1 VIKTKNESKVIV
13 NEKLNFTLSA
23 TVSLDSTHV
32 RTHERDVIDCLVH
45 DLFGA
50 LTPYVLPAA
59 LNAVLVS
66 SHGTAE
72 CYDVFK
78 FRWVILDST

>member
-1 VIKTKNESKVIV
+1 VIKTKNGVVIV

-23 TVSLDSTHV
+23 TVSLGSTHV
-32 RTHERDVIDCLVH
+32 ERSNEVLLTVSGSRLVWH
-45 DLFGA
+45 SD
-50 LTPYVLPAA
+50 TVLPAA

-72 CYDVFK
+72 CYDMFK
-78 FRWVILDST
+78 FRWAILNST